1 MPISYL
7 CECINDL
14 KYLRQW
20 RMYVNLRNEESYSI
34 YLLKENFENYMEL
47 LLLGN
52 EDKSQ
57 YV

>member
-1 MPISYL
+1 
-7 CECINDL
+7 
-14 KYLRQW
+14 
-20 RMYVNLRNEESYSI
+20 MYVNLRNEESYSI